1 MQQTYRKFQGLQ
13 NSKSSFSNPNNQQ
26 TLYII
31 IYLVLLAAAAT
42 TWYILPTTTLPPP
55 TSAATTTLRR
65 RYYSATCP
73 SAESTVAQIMK
84 QSLLA
89 EPRSAASVLRLQ
101 FHDCFV
107 NGCDGSLLLDD
118 TPTMAGEKLAL
129 ANINSLRSF
138 EVIDKI
144 KAELEQSCPGVVSC
158 ADIVIMAARDA
169 VSLTGG
175 PRWEVKLGRLD
186 GLTASR
192 ADSDAV
198 MPSPR
203 ANATTLIDL
212 FAKLN
217 LSVKDLVA
225 LSGSHSIGRARCF
238 SITHRLY
245 DDQAGARQPEAAI
258 EPGFREKLM
267 QLCPVNGYQNVTGGL
282 DSTPVVFDNLYFKD
296 LVVGKGVLNSDQ
308 TLYTSP
314 ETRAYVEEFSR
325 DEEAFF
331 QAFAEGMIKLGDLQS
346 GQPGEVRRNCRA
358 VNGSPAAAMNN
369 YQN

>member
-1 MQQTYRKFQGLQ
+1 
-13 NSKSSFSNPNNQQ
+13 
-26 TLYII
+26 
-31 IYLVLLAAAAT
+31 
-42 TWYILPTTTLPPP
+42 
-55 TSAATTTLRR
+55 
-65 RYYSATCP
+65 
-73 SAESTVAQIMK
+73 
-84 QSLLA
+84 
-89 EPRSAASVLRLQ
+89 
-101 FHDCFV
+101 
-107 NGCDGSLLLDD
+107 
-118 TPTMAGEKLAL
+118 MAGEKLAL

-192 ADSDAV
+192 ADSDAI

-212 FAKLN
+212 FAKLK
-217 LSVKDLVA
+217 L
-225 LSGSHSIGRARCF
+225 
-238 SITHRLY
+238 LY
-245 DDQAGARQPEAAI
+245 DDQTVARQQDAAI
-258 EPGFREKLM
+258 EPQFREELM
-267 QLCPVNGYQNVTGGL
+267 RLCPVNGYQNVTGGL

-314 ETRAYVEEFSR
+314 ETKAYVEEFSR

-346 GQPGEVRRNCRA
+346 GQPGEVRRNCRV